1 MKRTIKVR
9 EVINQSDLKVDQ
21 LVLDVRDISEACLL
35 KVVVECTDRQSLLME
50 PLTYD
55 SMYDIIKDENGL
67 VGFGTS
73 ITNGDIGWYVPTQE
87 EIELIKNRDK

>member
-1 MKRTIKVR
+1 MKQIKGR

-21 LVLDVRDISEACLL
+21 LVLDVIDISVACLL

-55 SMYDIIKDENGL
+55 SMYDIIKDENGW

-87 EIELIKNRDK
+87 EIELIKNIDK